1 MAPRHDIY
9 LEHFGLRQRPFALLP
24 DPDFLFWSEAHR
36 AAHAMMDYG
45 LMTRAPI
52 TLITGEIGVGKT
64 TLVRHFLARLEPD
77 VTVGFIAN
85 APPGTREILQWVL
98 PALGQEAPEGASD
111 VALFH
116 RFRSFL
122 VGEQAAGR
130 SVLLVIDEAQNL
142 GRAALEEL
150 RMLTNIDAGRE
161 ELLQLL
167 LVGQP
172 ELRARVQA
180 ADMQQ
185 LAQRVAA
192 SFHIPAMDP
201 ATVLGYIAHRLQVA
215 GGTPALFS
223 RQAATLVQTAT
234 GGVPRLVNQLCDL
247 ALTYAFS
254 AGLGRVREA
263 TVRQVLDDGVFFAGG
278 TRQPATGPARGPGP
292 GAAGRTAEP
301 MSERGA
307 AR

>member
-9 LEHFGLRQRPFALLP
+9 LEHFGFRQRPFALLP

-45 LMTRAPI
+45 LMTQAPI

-64 TLVRHFLARLEPD
+64 TLVRHFLARLDET

-116 RFRSFL
+116 RFRAFL
-122 VGEQAAGR
+122 MAEHAAGR

-142 GRAALEEL
+142 GREALEEL
-150 RMLTNIDAGRE
+150 RMLTNIDAGKE
-161 ELLQLL
+161 EMLQLL

-172 ELRARVQA
+172 ELREIVRAPDMVQF
-180 ADMQQ
+180 
-185 LAQRVAA
+185 AQRVAA
-192 SFHIPAMDP
+192 TCHIPAMDP
-201 ATVLGYIAHRLQVA
+201 ATVLGYIAHRIRVA
-215 GGTPALFS
+215 GGTPEVFS

-247 ALTYAFS
+247 ALTYAYS
-254 AGLGRVREA
+254 AGLGRVRQA
-263 TVRQVLDDGVFFAGG
+263 TVQQVLDDGVFFAGNA
-278 TRQPATGPARGPGP
+278 RAHPPAPAPVGHHDQ
-292 GAAGRTAEP
+292 GA
-301 MSERGA
+301 GA
-307 AR
+307 